1 MRMKKE
7 IMKRA
12 WEIAKQGAKK
22 FGGKAIEY
30 IAEALKIAW
39 NEVKTIMKIENEK
52 IKVKYNEWKK
62 YGKHR
67 IYMDIEMSLV
77 EIKNVKG
84 NEVGALRGI
93 VANYYYDVDEK
104 KLYRTNFIAKDLTRA
119 ADEVVKYMQ
128 DKIKAKVNEIIAKF
142 V

>member
-1 MRMKKE
+1 DRYENISYIISGDIDTETNHKKGVMKMKKE

-12 WEIAKQGAKK
+12 WEISRQGAEK

-84 NEVGALRGI
+84 NEV
-93 VANYYYDVDEK
+93 
-104 KLYRTNFIAKDLTRA
+104 
-119 ADEVVKYMQ
+119 
-128 DKIKAKVNEIIAKF
+128 
-142 V
+142 

>member
-1 MRMKKE
+1 MKMKNV
-7 IMKRA
+7 MKRA
-12 WEIAKQGAKK
+12 WEIARQGAEK

-30 IAEALKIAW
+30 IAEALRMAW
-39 NEVKTIMKIENEK
+39 KELKTIMKIENEK

-67 IYMDIEMSLV
+67 IYMDVEISLV

-84 NEVGALRGI
+84 NEVGAKRGI
-93 VANYYYDVDEK
+93 VASYYYDVDEK

-119 ADEVVKYMQ
+119 ADEVIKYMQ
-128 DKIKAKVNEIIAKF
+128 NKIKDKINEIIAKF
-142 V
+142 A